1 MKINGYEIVVSALSD
16 NLNSQKAVGRMAH
29 ILREAKQTKK
39 LKYLR
44 GSAKDNKYFMKNN
57 FGVLQELSYSGNL
70 THQEIKGMINKQ
82 LLKFQGDYENQY
94 ITDKNGK
101 SKKRA
106 WQKKMTPFTEVLI
119 AFGTQRPKEEKE
131 GLNKEESDFISGLE
145 ITYNVMTFINEYCKK
160 YGVECIAATEHNDE
174 KTKHWHIFFIN
185 YDRINHACIR
195 RKKKEMSEYGKELQD
210 MSADAF
216 SHIAV
221 RGLRGSNAIHR
232 KLKLMHKIEQEFN
245 DLQELK
251 GSIRKLVVE
260 NLQGLFTK
268 QKPFMFGSEYYRL
281 EAENA
286 AKLISKITDMVF
298 KKTKE
303 NTTIVQESFLLDQI
317 NELTKQLMD
326 KGKILS
332 KNKELETNNE
342 FLLKENLELKEQ
354 NAMFADKDTIVS
366 QQNEIKAL
374 KQLSEQKDALMLDL
388 ENTISN
394 NEEIIIQA
402 KKDKEDLEKLKD
414 VKGTNLYLNDQIEM
428 MKQEKTELQKQIKE
442 QEKQDILIDEL
453 EGEKNKLTMKLSKAW
468 HDKAT
473 LEENNER
480 LTKENDTLKQEN
492 TALNEFKRKVI
503 NFFKSVVNKIPVIKE
518 FIDDNASEIKGEV
531 FERRDMG
538 IGMERKT
545 AKSVQK
551 YLK

>member
-44 GSAKDNKYFMKNN
+44 GSAKDNKYFIQNN
-57 FGVLQELSYSGNL
+57 FGILKELSYSGNL
-70 THQEIKGMINKQ
+70 TYQEIKGMINKQ
-82 LLKFQGDYENQY
+82 LSKFQEDYENQY
-94 ITDKNGK
+94 ITDKNEK

-119 AFGTQRPKEEKE
+119 VFGTQRPKEEKE
-131 GLNKEESDFISGLE
+131 GLNKEESDFINGLE
-145 ITYNVMTFINEYCKK
+145 ITYNAMTFINEYCKK

-174 KTKHWHIFFIN
+174 KTKHWHIFFTN

-216 SHIAV
+216 NHIAV
-221 RGLRGSNAIHR
+221 RGLRGSNAVHR
-232 KLKLMHKIEQEFN
+232 NLKLMHKIEQEFN
-245 DLQELK
+245 DEQELK

-281 EAENA
+281 ETENA

-317 NELTKQLMD
+317 NELTRHLMD
-326 KGKILS
+326 KGEILS
-332 KNKELETNNE
+332 KNKELETSKE
-342 FLLKENLELKEQ
+342 FLLKENSELKEL
-354 NAMFADKDTIVS
+354 NDTFKDKDIVIS
-366 QQNEIKAL
+366 QKEEIKKL
-374 KQLSEQKDALMLDL
+374 EEFLGQKEAFIVDL

-402 KKDKEDLEKLKD
+402 KKDKEQLEKLKD
-414 VKGTNLYLNDQIEM
+414 VEGTNLYLNNQIKAI
-428 MKQEKTELQKQIKE
+428 KQENSDLKGKIKE
-442 QEKQDILIDEL
+442 QVNQGILIDEL
-453 EGEKNKLTMKLSKAW
+453 EGERNILDMRLNKAL
-468 HDKAT
+468 HDKDILERDNGHLA
-473 LEENNER
+473 EEN
-480 LTKENDTLKQEN
+480 DALKQEN

-503 NFFKSVVNKIPVIKE
+503 NFFKSVANKIPIIRE
-518 FIDDNASEIKGEV
+518 FIEDKMPDIKREIFGESDT
-531 FERRDMG
+531 R
-538 IGMERKT
+538 IGME
-545 AKSVQK
+545 
-551 YLK
+551 

>member
-44 GSAKDNKYFMKNN
+44 GSAKDNKYFIQNN

-119 AFGTQRPKEEKE
+119 VFGTQRPKEEKE
-131 GLNKEESDFISGLE
+131 GLNKEESGFINGLK

-160 YGVECIAATEHNDE
+160 YGMKCIAAAEHNDE
-174 KTKHWHIFFIN
+174 KTKHWHIFFTN
-185 YDRINHACIR
+185 YDFINHACIR
-195 RKKKEMSEYGKELQD
+195 RNKKEMSEYGKELQD

-221 RGLRGSNAIHR
+221 RGLRGSNAVHR

-268 QKPFMFGSEYYRL
+268 QKPFMFGSEYYKL
-281 EAENA
+281 ETENA

-298 KKTKE
+298 KKAKE

-326 KGKILS
+326 KGEILS
-332 KNKELETNNE
+332 KNKELETSKE
-342 FLLKENLELKEQ
+342 LLFKENSELKEL
-354 NAMFADKDTIVS
+354 NNTFKDKDIVVS
-366 QQNEIKAL
+366 QKEEIKKLEEFLGQKEAFIADL
-374 KQLSEQKDALMLDL
+374 K
-388 ENTISN
+388 NTMSN
-394 NEEIIIQA
+394 NEEVII
-402 KKDKEDLEKLKD
+402 
-414 VKGTNLYLNDQIEM
+414 
-428 MKQEKTELQKQIKE
+428 
-442 QEKQDILIDEL
+442 
-453 EGEKNKLTMKLSKAW
+453 
-468 HDKAT
+468 
-473 LEENNER
+473 
-480 LTKENDTLKQEN
+480 
-492 TALNEFKRKVI
+492 
-503 NFFKSVVNKIPVIKE
+503 
-518 FIDDNASEIKGEV
+518 
-531 FERRDMG
+531 
-538 IGMERKT
+538 
-545 AKSVQK
+545 
-551 YLK
+551 

>member
-44 GSAKDNKYFMKNN
+44 GSAKDNKYFIQNN
-57 FGVLQELSYSGNL
+57 FGILQELSYSGNL
-70 THQEIKGMINKQ
+70 TYQKIKGMINKQ
-82 LLKFQGDYENQY
+82 LSKFQEDYENQY
-94 ITDKNGK
+94 ITDKNEK

-119 AFGTQRPKEEKE
+119 VFGTQRPKEEKE
-131 GLNKEESDFISGLE
+131 GLNKEESDFINGLE
-145 ITYNVMTFINEYCKK
+145 ITYNAMTFINEYCKK
-160 YGVECIAATEHNDE
+160 YGVECIAATEHNGK
-174 KTKHWHIFFIN
+174 KTKHWHIFFTN

-216 SHIAV
+216 NHIAV
-221 RGLRGSNAIHR
+221 RGLRGSNAVHR
-232 KLKLMHKIEQEFN
+232 NLKLMHKIEQEFN
-245 DLQELK
+245 DEQELK

-281 EAENA
+281 ETENA

-317 NELTKQLMD
+317 NELTRHLMD
-326 KGKILS
+326 KGEILS
-332 KNKELETNNE
+332 KNKELETSKE
-342 FLLKENLELKEQ
+342 FLLKENSELKEL
-354 NAMFADKDTIVS
+354 NDTFKDKDIVIS
-366 QQNEIKAL
+366 QKEEIKKL
-374 KQLSEQKDALMLDL
+374 EEFLGQKEAFIVDL

-394 NEEIIIQA
+394 NEEIIIQS
-402 KKDKEDLEKLKD
+402 KKDKEQLEKLKD
-414 VKGTNLYLNDQIEM
+414 VEGTNLYLNNQIKAI
-428 MKQEKTELQKQIKE
+428 KQENSDLKGKIKE
-442 QEKQDILIDEL
+442 QENQGILIDEL
-453 EGEKNKLTMKLSKAW
+453 EGERNILDMRLNKAL
-468 HDKAT
+468 HDKDILERDNGHLA
-473 LEENNER
+473 EEN
-480 LTKENDTLKQEN
+480 DALKQEN

-503 NFFKSVVNKIPVIKE
+503 NFFKSVANKIPIIRE
-518 FIDDNASEIKGEV
+518 FIEDKMPDIKREIFGESDT
-531 FERRDMG
+531 R
-538 IGMERKT
+538 IGME
-545 AKSVQK
+545 
-551 YLK
+551 

>member
-44 GSAKDNKYFMKNN
+44 GSAKDNKYFIQNN

-70 THQEIKGMINKQ
+70 TYQEIKGMINKQ
-82 LLKFQGDYENQY
+82 LSKFQEDYENQY
-94 ITDKNGK
+94 ITDKNEK

-119 AFGTQRPKEEKE
+119 VFGTQRPKEKKE
-131 GLNKEESDFISGLE
+131 GLNKEESDFINGLE
-145 ITYNVMTFINEYCKK
+145 ITYNAMTFINEYCKK

-174 KTKHWHIFFIN
+174 KTKHWHIFFTN

-195 RKKKEMSEYGKELQD
+195 RKKKEISEYGKELQD

-216 SHIAV
+216 NHIAV
-221 RGLRGSNAIHR
+221 RGLRGSNAVHR
-232 KLKLMHKIEQEFN
+232 NLKLMHKIEQEFN
-245 DLQELK
+245 DEQELK

-281 EAENA
+281 ETENA

-303 NTTIVQESFLLDQI
+303 NTTIAQESFLLDQI
-317 NELTKQLMD
+317 NELTRHLMD
-326 KGKILS
+326 KGEILS
-332 KNKELETNNE
+332 KNKELETSKE
-342 FLLKENLELKEQ
+342 FLLKENSELKEL
-354 NAMFADKDTIVS
+354 NDTFKDKDIVIS
-366 QQNEIKAL
+366 QKEEIKKL
-374 KQLSEQKDALMLDL
+374 EEFLGQKEAFIVDL

-402 KKDKEDLEKLKD
+402 KKDKEQLEKLKD
-414 VKGTNLYLNDQIEM
+414 VEGTNLYLNNQIKAI
-428 MKQEKTELQKQIKE
+428 KQENSDLKGKIKE
-442 QEKQDILIDEL
+442 QENQGILIDEL
-453 EGEKNKLTMKLSKAW
+453 EGERNILDMRLNKAL
-468 HDKAT
+468 HDKDILERDNGHLA
-473 LEENNER
+473 EEN
-480 LTKENDTLKQEN
+480 DALKQEN

-503 NFFKSVVNKIPVIKE
+503 NFFKSVANKIPIIRE
-518 FIDDNASEIKGEV
+518 FIEDKMPDIIFGESNT
-531 FERRDMG
+531 R
-538 IGMERKT
+538 IGME
-545 AKSVQK
+545 
-551 YLK
+551 

>member
-44 GSAKDNKYFMKNN
+44 GSAKDNKYFIQNN
-57 FGVLQELSYSGNL
+57 FGILQELSYSGNL
-70 THQEIKGMINKQ
+70 TYQEIKGMINKQ
-82 LLKFQGDYENQY
+82 LSKFQEDYENQY
-94 ITDKNGK
+94 ITDKNEK

-119 AFGTQRPKEEKE
+119 VFGTQRPKEEKE
-131 GLNKEESDFISGLE
+131 GLNKEESDFINGLE
-145 ITYNVMTFINEYCKK
+145 ITYNAMTFINKYCKK

-174 KTKHWHIFFIN
+174 KTKHWHIFFTN

-216 SHIAV
+216 NHIAV
-221 RGLRGSNAIHR
+221 RGLRGSNAVHR
-232 KLKLMHKIEQEFN
+232 NLKLMHKIEQEFN
-245 DLQELK
+245 DEQELK

-281 EAENA
+281 ETENA

-317 NELTKQLMD
+317 NELTRHLMD
-326 KGKILS
+326 KGEILS
-332 KNKELETNNE
+332 KNKELETSKE
-342 FLLKENLELKEQ
+342 FLLKENSELKEL
-354 NAMFADKDTIVS
+354 NDTFKDKDIVIS
-366 QQNEIKAL
+366 QKEEIKKL
-374 KQLSEQKDALMLDL
+374 EEFLGQKEAFIVDL

-402 KKDKEDLEKLKD
+402 KKDKEQLEKLKD
-414 VKGTNLYLNDQIEM
+414 VEGTNLYLNNQIKAI
-428 MKQEKTELQKQIKE
+428 KQENSDLKGKIKE
-442 QEKQDILIDEL
+442 QENQGILIDEL
-453 EGEKNKLTMKLSKAW
+453 EGERNILDMRLNKAL
-468 HDKAT
+468 HDKDILERDNGHLA
-473 LEENNER
+473 EEN
-480 LTKENDTLKQEN
+480 DALKQEN

-503 NFFKSVVNKIPVIKE
+503 NFFKSVANKIPIIRE
-518 FIDDNASEIKGEV
+518 FIEDKMPDIKREIFGESDI
-531 FERRDMG
+531 R
-538 IGMERKT
+538 IGME
-545 AKSVQK
+545 
-551 YLK
+551 

>member
-44 GSAKDNKYFMKNN
+44 GSAKDNKYFIQNN

-82 LLKFQGDYENQY
+82 LSKFQEDYENQY

-174 KTKHWHIFFIN
+174 KTKHWHIFFTN

-221 RGLRGSNAIHR
+221 RGLRGSNAVHR

-251 GSIRKLVVE
+251 GSI
-260 NLQGLFTK
+260 
-268 QKPFMFGSEYYRL
+268 RL

-374 KQLSEQKDALMLDL
+374 KQLSEQKDALMVDL

-402 KKDKEDLEKLKD
+402 KKDKDDL
-414 VKGTNLYLNDQIEM
+414 
-428 MKQEKTELQKQIKE
+428 
-442 QEKQDILIDEL
+442 
-453 EGEKNKLTMKLSKAW
+453 
-468 HDKAT
+468 
-473 LEENNER
+473 
-480 LTKENDTLKQEN
+480 
-492 TALNEFKRKVI
+492 
-503 NFFKSVVNKIPVIKE
+503 
-518 FIDDNASEIKGEV
+518 
-531 FERRDMG
+531 
-538 IGMERKT
+538 
-545 AKSVQK
+545 
-551 YLK
+551 